1 MFGVNLA
8 KLRLVG
14 WTLELKV
21 CKRLYL
27 LHIFKYVIME
37 KVKDHPTIFI
47 RQSVFNTVG
56 PDFCKKLKTDFWE
69 IFGQNRRY
77 VSKLF

>member
-14 WTLELKV
+14 WLKV

-27 LHIFKYVIME
+27 LHVFKYVIME

-47 RQSVFNTVG
+47 RQSVFNN
-56 PDFCKKLKTDFWE
+56 PIFCKKLKTDFWE

>member
-8 KLRLVG
+8 KLRLVD

-21 CKRLYL
+21 FKRLYL
-27 LHIFKYVIME
+27 LHVFKYVIME

-56 PDFCKKLKTDFWE
+56 PDFFFKVENRFLGDFWP
-69 IFGQNRRY
+69 
-77 VSKLF
+77 K